1 VLPEPEKMILRRIER
16 EQDRFVLHVR
26 IEQVARCPRCRTASR
41 SLHSA
46 YTRSLADLP
55 WQGLFVEIRIEAHK
69 FRCRNPSCPQK
80 VFAERLD
87 RVAPA
92 YARRTDRLDNVIRL
106 VGYSTG
112 GLPGTRLLERLAI
125 RVSDDTILRAV
136 KSSASQAEVAEAIH
150 HLGVDDWAWKK
161 GRTTGRF
168 WWTWKGT
175 E

>member
-1 VLPEPEKMILRRIER
+1 V
-16 EQDRFVLHVR
+16 
-26 IEQVARCPRCRTASR
+26 
-41 SLHSA
+41 
-46 YTRSLADLP
+46 
-55 WQGLFVEIRIEAHK
+55 
-69 FRCRNPSCPQK
+69 PQSK
-80 VFAERLD
+80 LSTESFAERLD

-161 GRTTGRF
+161 GQNY
-168 WWTWKGT
+168 GT
-175 E
+175 ILVDLERHRVIDLLPDRSVKV